1 MVTYEILIRFIDGSK
16 LILPNVTECRWL
28 SEKGCLKVAING
40 YWQIF
45 NLNSVMYVG
54 RTFDLGEEVVSA

>member
-1 MVTYEILIRFIDGSK
+1 MDAYEMLIRFIDGSK
-16 LILPNVTECRWL
+16 LILPNVTEYRWL

-54 RTFDLGEEVVSA
+54 RTFDLGEGVL